1 MKKFKSSKSETV
13 RPEEKI
19 GIQSKKIQK
28 GKFILLF
35 FSLCLLPSYILHA
48 QKVAYVDLDYIL
60 NAVPEYKN
68 AQDQLDK
75 ISLGW
80 QKEIENKLA
89 EVDRLYKSFQSEE
102 ILLTQDMKKKREDE
116 IIAKEKEAKELQKQ
130 RFGVDGDLYKKRQE
144 LVKPVQDKV
153 YNAIK
158 ALSEKEMI
166 AIMFNKSAELN
177 ILFANPKYDKS
188 EEVLESMGVKVGG
201 AKSGTEK
208 SGGGK

>member
-1 MKKFKSSKSETV
+1 MKKLLIVLSVILASAGSIFS
-13 RPEEKI
+13 
-19 GIQSKKIQK
+19 QK
-28 GKFILLF
+28 T
-35 FSLCLLPSYILHA
+35 
-48 QKVAYVDLDYIL
+48 AYVDLDYIL
-60 NAVPEYKN
+60 ANVPEYKS
-68 AQDQLDK
+68 AQDQLDQ

-80 QKEIENKLA
+80 QKEIEAKLA
-89 EVDRLYKSFQSEE
+89 EVDRLYKAFQSEE

-130 RFGVDGDLYKKRQE
+130 RFGVDGDLFKKRQE

-158 ALSEKEMI
+158 ELSEKQMI

-188 EEVLESMGVKVGG
+188 DEVLEAMGFKPG
-201 AKSGTEK
+201 ANKDKDKEK
-208 SGGGK
+208 SGGNK